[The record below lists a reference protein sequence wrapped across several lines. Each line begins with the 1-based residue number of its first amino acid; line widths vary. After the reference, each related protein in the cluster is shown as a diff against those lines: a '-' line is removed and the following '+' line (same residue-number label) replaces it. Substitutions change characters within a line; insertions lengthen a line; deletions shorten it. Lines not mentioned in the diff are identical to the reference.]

1 MINDIDI
8 NKILVSKRESYGKE
22 NSFKYFIGYDD
33 KDDIKP
39 LHIMLPQITGSLNN
53 LKIIIRQCLLK
64 SLIKNCWKNS
74 TPKWGKK
81 LAV

>member
-1 MINDIDI
+1 MIDDIDI

-64 SLIKNCWKNS
+64 SLIKNC
-74 TPKWGKK
+74 
-81 LAV
+81 

>member
-1 MINDIDI
+1 MIDDIDI

-39 LHIMLPQITGSLNN
+39 LYIMLPQITGVT
-53 LKIIIRQCLLK
+53 K
-64 SLIKNCWKNS
+64 
-74 TPKWGKK
+74 
-81 LAV
+81 